1 MTKKLVLV
9 RHAKTERGFG
19 KLDIDREL
27 TEAGLA
33 AIEAAY
39 PRTFAL
45 LEGEAPVIWASPAVR
60 ARQTAAVVADALGIA
75 RDAIELHSSVY
86 AQDESFLLAELDAA
100 DDACVIVVGHVP
112 LVEDMAYDLAGLSLD
127 FNTGAACA
135 LELTGQLAKPAK
147 LLWFVRGPKPEA

>member
-9 RHAKTERGFG
+9 RHAKTERGWD

-45 LEGEAPVIWASPAVR
+45 LEGEDPVIWASPATR
-60 ARQTAAVVADALGIA
+60 AQQTAAVVANALGIA
-75 RDAIELHSSVY
+75 PDAIELHSSIY

-100 DDACVIVVGHVP
+100 EDVCIVVVGHVP
-112 LVEDMAYDLAGLSLD
+112 LVEDMAYDLAGLALD

-135 LELTGQLAKPAK
+135 LELTGQVAKPAK
-147 LLWFVRGPKPEA
+147 LTWFVRGPKPEA